1 MQKRARFRLAGAIT
15 LVASLSTWLGCGGA
29 DHEIVEP
36 DTDGA
41 VEVKT
46 ATTGQE
52 IDPDGYAVTL
62 DGGGLRVI
70 DVNGSVTIDGLAA
83 ENHDV
88 QLTGLAANCTVA
100 GNNPRTVTVPEGGTA
115 LATFEVSCAPTGS
128 LEVSTATTGEDVDPN
143 GYSLTVDGGAGPA
156 IGVSEAVTISG
167 LVARDHEIELSDVAS
182 NCTVAGNNPRT
193 TSVPAGG
200 AASITFD
207 VDCAT
212 TTGSLEVTT
221 VTAGLETDPDGY
233 WVLVDGAY
241 VRAVGASETVTI
253 RGVAAGERQV
263 RLAGLAAPCAV
274 VGGFKR
280 VSVPAGGTAQ
290 TTFEVVCQTALV
302 NQIAFSRYY
311 EWDGGIYVMN
321 ADGSGQTH
329 LALNGYDPAVSP
341 DGTRILFMW
350 SGDVYVMNANGS
362 GRVNLTQ
369 DPASD
374 SDPRWSPDG
383 TRIAFTSDRDGGG
396 SSEIFVMNADGS
408 NPVNITHGPALAS
421 QASWSPDGTRIAF
434 TSDRTGDLEIFV
446 MNADGSNP
454 ISLTNHADG
463 NDFAAAWSPDGT
475 KIAFT
480 SDRTGD
486 QEIFVMD
493 ADGSNPVNLTN
504 RPEGDSGPSWSRD
517 GSRITFTSNLTGYSA
532 VFVMNADGS
541 ALIQLS
547 NSLGSASAGFP
558 QAWSP

>member
-1 MQKRARFRLAGAIT
+1 MQKRTRFRLAGAIA
-15 LVASLSTWLGCGGA
+15 LIASLTTWVGCGGA

-36 DTDGA
+36 DMAGA

-52 IDPDGYAVTL
+52 IDPDGYAVSL
-62 DGGGLRVI
+62 DGGGVRVI
-70 DVNGSVTIDGLAA
+70 AVNDSVTIDGLAA

-88 QLTGLAANCTVA
+88 QLTGVAANCTVA
-100 GNNPRTVTVPEGGTA
+100 GNNPRTVTVPAGGTA
-115 LATFEVSCAPTGS
+115 LATFDVSCAPTGS
-128 LEVSTATTGEDVDPN
+128 LEARTATTGEDVDPN
-143 GYSLTVDGGAGPA
+143 GYSLTVDGGAGQA
-156 IGVSEAVTISG
+156 IGVSETVTISG
-167 LVARDHEIELSDVAS
+167 LAAGSHEIELSDVAA
-182 NCTVAGNNPRT
+182 NCTVVGNNPRT
-193 TSVPAGG
+193 VNVAAGSTT
-200 AASITFD
+200 AITFD
-207 VDCAT
+207 VSCAP

-241 VRAVGASETVTI
+241 VWAVGVSETVTI

-263 RLAGLAAPCAV
+263 GLAGLAAPCAV
-274 VGGFKR
+274 IGGFKR

-302 NQIAFSRYY
+302 NQIAFSWYY
-311 EWDGGIYVMN
+311 DWDGGINVMN
-321 ADGSGQTH
+321 ADGSGQTR
-329 LALNGYDPAVSP
+329 LSPNGYDPAVSP
-341 DGTRILFMW
+341 DGTQILFV
-350 SGDVYVMNANGS
+350 STGDIYVMKANGS
-362 GRVNLTQ
+362 GRVNLSQ
-369 DPASD
+369 HPAFD

-383 TRIAFTSDRDGGG
+383 TRIAFTSDRDAGGA
-396 SSEIFVMNADGS
+396 SEIFVMNADGS

-454 ISLTNHADG
+454 VNLTNDADSD
-463 NDFAAAWSPDGT
+463 DFAAAWSPDGT
-475 KIAFT
+475 RIAFT

-486 QEIFVMD
+486 REIFVMD

-504 RPEGDSGPSWSRD
+504 RAESDSGPSWSRD
-517 GSRITFTSNLTGYSA
+517 GSRITFTSDLTSYSA

-547 NSLGSASAGFP
+547 NGIGSASAGFP